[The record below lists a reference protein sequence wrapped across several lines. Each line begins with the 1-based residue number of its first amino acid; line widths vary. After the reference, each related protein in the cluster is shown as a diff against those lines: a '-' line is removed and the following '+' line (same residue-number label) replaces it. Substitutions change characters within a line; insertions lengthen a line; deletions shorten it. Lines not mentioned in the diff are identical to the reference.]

1 MKQQKMLHPYQ
12 FDKIKSSTLNMK
24 RHILSPFTPLD
35 KFILVN
41 LHVYDNFRCQFVL
54 LTNDTD

>member
-1 MKQQKMLHPYQ
+1 MLHPYQ
-12 FDKIKSSTLNMK
+12 IDKIKSSTLNMK
-24 RHILSPFTPLD
+24 RHILSTFTPLD